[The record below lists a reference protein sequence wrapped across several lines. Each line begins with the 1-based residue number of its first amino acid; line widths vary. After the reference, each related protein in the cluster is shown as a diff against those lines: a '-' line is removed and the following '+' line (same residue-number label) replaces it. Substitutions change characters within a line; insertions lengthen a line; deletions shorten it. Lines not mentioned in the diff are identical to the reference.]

1 MTLRRNFSQA
11 LKSLASFAKYFGF
24 VVNVTNCKHIWDA
37 VTRNMLLELKNGV
50 LAPQDKNNE
59 KNDRTVGVRRDLKSS
74 SSPTP
79 LPKQVT

>member
-1 MTLRRNFSQA
+1 
-11 LKSLASFAKYFGF
+11 
-24 VVNVTNCKHIWDA
+24 
-37 VTRNMLLELKNGV
+37 MLLELKNGV